1 MKTLWKP
8 LSLSIILFLFSCTV
22 KRIEMPTY
30 EGVDVGEI
38 IAGRSSIKSV
48 EATFSIEFEK
58 DDSTMTGDAVIELT
72 DEVLSLRVYSL
83 GFLAAEVIAENGVI
97 KSNPRLDRN
106 KSAILVDGLT
116 NSFLWWTIK
125 NYEIEEKDDM
135 YQLRSSWRKL
145 LIDKK
150 TMLPRQQTIE
160 LDNGR
165 ELNVFYEEPANSGEF
180 WYPSKMRIELSRY
193 AVTLKIKTISF
204 TPH

>member
-30 EGVDVGEI
+30 EGVDVREI

-58 DDSTMTGDAVIELT
+58 DDSTVTGDAVIELT

-83 GFLAAEVIAENGVI
+83 GFLAAEVTAENGVI

-150 TMLPRQQTIE
+150 TMLPRQQTID

-180 WYPSKMRIELSRY
+180 WYPSKMRIELTRY

-204 TPH
+204 KPH

>member
-22 KRIEMPTY
+22 KRIEMPAY
-30 EGVDVGEI
+30 EGVDVREI

-83 GFLAAEVIAENGVI
+83 GFLAAEVTAENGVI
-97 KSNPRLDRN
+97 KSNPRLDTN

-125 NYEIEEKDDM
+125 NYEIEEKNGM
-135 YQLRSSWRKL
+135 YQLRNSSRKL

-204 TPH
+204 KPH